1 MKVKFN
7 TRIITANYLSEPI
20 CISRNWDVIKGSK
33 YGYVVTYEG
42 YVDKVGREGEREKL
56 KSGSKSSRAGV
67 GRKYLH
73 ALNCR
78 VYKRLGTA
86 TFRPAGIRFNPLS
99 GRGVQRSVYSLL

>member
-42 YVDKVGREGEREKL
+42 DVDKVGREGEREKL
-56 KSGSKSSRAGV
+56 KLYAARNHRAPEWG
-67 GRKYLH
+67 GNIYTH
-73 ALNCR
+73 
-78 VYKRLGTA
+78 
-86 TFRPAGIRFNPLS
+86 
-99 GRGVQRSVYSLL
+99 